1 MALRPNGSLTISARG
16 LAWARMDD
24 EAELVARLRA
34 GDEAAFAEL
43 VRRYQPRLLRL
54 AESMVGSRAVA
65 EEVVQ
70 DTWLGVVRGVERF
83 EGRSSLKTW
92 LFRILVNR
100 ARSAGVKEHRGGS
113 TARGE
118 ESLAERFDRS
128 GAWASPPAPWAE
140 QAEDRLFAQAL
151 ADRVR
156 ELLPALPAD
165 QRRVVLLRDVEGLS
179 AADVAELVGVTDGN
193 QRVLLHRGRR
203 RLRERLEAEMGRA

>member
-1 MALRPNGSLTISARG
+1 MGVRPNGSVTMPTRG

-24 EAELVARLRA
+24 EADLVARLQA

-43 VRRYQPRLLRL
+43 VRGYQPRLLRL
-54 AESMVGSRAVA
+54 AESIVGSRAVA

-113 TARGE
+113 TALGE

-128 GAWASPPAPWAE
+128 GAWASPPTPWAE

-156 ELLPALPAD
+156 KLLPALPAD

-179 AADVAELVGVTDGN
+179 AADVSELVGITDGN

-203 RLRERLEAEMGRA
+203 RLRERLEAEMGTA